1 MMNNQQR
8 EPDML
13 QIAINSSERFTD
25 DIPDPGIPDPFWDH
39 ASNEALL
46 EEPIEGTSNSSMSWS
61 VGPGWAVVEF
71 YICWP
76 GTRPPASCLDS
87 KAIHN
92 LTFRNVRD
100 VVFSNEF
107 YISALQ
113 LAQPDIAGLYPF

>member
-1 MMNNQQR
+1 MMNNQQGDS
-8 EPDML
+8 DML

-25 DIPDPGIPDPFWDH
+25 DIPNPGIPDPFKVR
-39 ASNEALL
+39 ASLEALL
-46 EEPIEGTSNSSMSWS
+46 EEPIEGTSNNSMSWS
-61 VGPGWAVVEF
+61 VGPGRAVVEF

-87 KAIHN
+87 KAIHS

-100 VVFSNEF
+100 VVFSKEF

-113 LAQPDIAGLYPF
+113 LAQPDNAGL